1 MPACPQCGEENP
13 GRARFCWSCGAALAE
28 TAPSGAEERKV
39 VSVLFVDLVGFT
51 AKSDRADPEDVRATL
66 RPYHARLKQEIEHF
80 GGNVEKFIGDAVMAV
95 FGAPVAHEDDAERA
109 VRAALKILEAIEDLN
124 AEVGLELAVRAG
136 VATGEAVVV
145 LNARPEMGEGIAT
158 GDVVNTAARLQQHA
172 PVGSVVVGEST
183 YRATR
188 DVLLFE
194 ELEPVSVKGKADA
207 LPIWRATVP
216 RGRFGVDVERR
227 VDVPFIGREHELA
240 LLKEAYAHA
249 LRDSSLQLVTMT
261 GEPGVGKTRLI
272 SEFQNFVDAQDE
284 IVWWRQGR
292 CLPYGEG
299 ITFWALG
306 EIVKAH
312 VGILESDDPVAAG
325 EKVRT
330 SVETLVE
337 DDADRDWFVTRLGP
351 LTGAQT
357 SEQPVAREESFSAW
371 QRYLEA
377 IAAQRPIVLV
387 IEDLHWADSAL
398 VEFLEHLVDW
408 SSGVPMILLIAAR
421 PELYERH
428 PGWGGGKRNSVT
440 ISLAPL
446 SDTDTARLVS
456 SLVGRAVLPAE
467 TQAALLERAGG
478 NPLYAE
484 EFVRM
489 LAEQGA
495 PDPSTPL
502 PETVQALIAARL
514 DTLPAARKSLLQ
526 DAAVV
531 GKVFWTGAVS
541 AIGGVD
547 EREVKEGM
555 RELVRKELVRPA
567 RRASVEGQDELAFW
581 HVLVR
586 DVAYQQIP
594 RAARAAKHRAACDWI
609 EQIAGGR
616 AEDQA
621 EILVYHSQQ
630 ALELAEAAGIS
641 DVAELKD
648 QLRRFLLMAGERAAK
663 LDAQKAYEHLTRA
676 LELTP
681 ADHPERAETL
691 ERAGQ
696 ATWEAGHHRRSEEL
710 TKEALAE
717 YRKRNDAIAIGRILS
732 MLSHLSWVAGHRAE
746 AGAALDEA
754 IRLLE
759 AEPQSPDLAIAY
771 GRAAGRAMMRG
782 HSPECLAFANKSIAL
797 AEELG
802 VEDRVLFARQAQGTA
817 LCELGDPGGIEVLR
831 AALSTALELG
841 GGMVA
846 GVAYNNL
853 GHFLWVMH
861 SAREGLETK
870 REGMEFAAHRGLV
883 GNLRWIRM
891 ETMWLLFDLGD
902 WDEVLTTASELLEV
916 TQDEETQLTAV
927 APAFQ
932 SLVLTFRGRVNEVA
946 DLPAAF
952 LPRAREIF
960 DPQVSA
966 PALAAAIVVA
976 NGLGRVDEVIAL
988 TEELEEVTRDGPDWS
1003 RLLHALPVLR
1013 ACIENDRL
1021 DLGERLFDRPN
1032 PHGVRAQ
1039 NVAVSGQAIIA
1050 EAHGEIDTAVP
1061 LYTDAARRW
1070 REYEMPFEQGH
1081 ALLGHWRCTEDSA
1094 SLREAREL
1102 FNRLGAVVPQATADE
1117 SPRAARR
1124 AK

>member
-1 MPACPQCGEENP
+1 MSSTQRRVCSST
-13 GRARFCWSCGAALAE
+13 R
-28 TAPSGAEERKV
+28 PSGR
-39 VSVLFVDLVGFT
+39 
-51 AKSDRADPEDVRATL
+51 
-66 RPYHARLKQEIEHF
+66 
-80 GGNVEKFIGDAVMAV
+80 
-95 FGAPVAHEDDAERA
+95 
-109 VRAALKILEAIEDLN
+109 
-124 AEVGLELAVRAG
+124 
-136 VATGEAVVV
+136 
-145 LNARPEMGEGIAT
+145 
-158 GDVVNTAARLQQHA
+158 
-172 PVGSVVVGEST
+172 VVVGEST

-581 HVLVR
+581 HR
-586 DVAYQQIP
+586 ACP
-594 RAARAAKHRAACDWI
+594 R
-609 EQIAGGR
+609 
-616 AEDQA
+616 
-621 EILVYHSQQ
+621 
-630 ALELAEAAGIS
+630 
-641 DVAELKD
+641 
-648 QLRRFLLMAGERAAK
+648 RR
-663 LDAQKAYEHLTRA
+663 
-676 LELTP
+676 
-681 ADHPERAETL
+681 
-691 ERAGQ
+691 
-696 ATWEAGHHRRSEEL
+696 
-710 TKEALAE
+710 
-717 YRKRNDAIAIGRILS
+717 
-732 MLSHLSWVAGHRAE
+732 
-746 AGAALDEA
+746 
-754 IRLLE
+754 
-759 AEPQSPDLAIAY
+759 
-771 GRAAGRAMMRG
+771 
-782 HSPECLAFANKSIAL
+782 
-797 AEELG
+797 
-802 VEDRVLFARQAQGTA
+802 
-817 LCELGDPGGIEVLR
+817 
-831 AALSTALELG
+831 
-841 GGMVA
+841 
-846 GVAYNNL
+846 
-853 GHFLWVMH
+853 
-861 SAREGLETK
+861 
-870 REGMEFAAHRGLV
+870 
-883 GNLRWIRM
+883 
-891 ETMWLLFDLGD
+891 
-902 WDEVLTTASELLEV
+902 
-916 TQDEETQLTAV
+916 
-927 APAFQ
+927 
-932 SLVLTFRGRVNEVA
+932 
-946 DLPAAF
+946 
-952 LPRAREIF
+952 
-960 DPQVSA
+960 VSA
-966 PALAAAIVVA
+966 DP
-976 NGLGRVDEVIAL
+976 
-988 TEELEEVTRDGPDWS
+988 S
-1003 RLLHALPVLR
+1003 R
-1013 ACIENDRL
+1013 
-1021 DLGERLFDRPN
+1021 GE
-1032 PHGVRAQ
+1032 G
-1039 NVAVSGQAIIA
+1039 
-1050 EAHGEIDTAVP
+1050 
-1061 LYTDAARRW
+1061 
-1070 REYEMPFEQGH
+1070 
-1081 ALLGHWRCTEDSA
+1081 
-1094 SLREAREL
+1094 REAPC
-1102 FNRLGAVVPQATADE
+1102 RL
-1117 SPRAARR
+1117 
-1124 AK
+1124 